1 MNAKAITPITTSRQS
16 RARFNP
22 IRNLRPDTLA
32 NALESFE
39 AGRLGAAARIFEAIL
54 KRDDVICGLNLKRKK
69 SVARLESEIV
79 VLEDSPRAQ
88 KHKAALEKFYGSLE
102 VKSYTDKNERGG
114 LRMLVSQMMDCV
126 AMRYCAHKISLES
139 SNGEL
144 KGVFEQYPLWLFE
157 NTSGK
162 LRLLEREGQLTE
174 GVELEENSW
183 MVTCGDGLMVASSIA
198 YIFKQLPLRDWL
210 IYCERNGMP
219 GIKAKTDAYP
229 DSPQW
234 DAACEAVRDFG
245 AEFHAVLSEGTDIE
259 AIDVSTRGELPYPA
273 LIERVDRMLCALWRG
288 SDLSTVSGSDKV
300 GASVQWYESTLIEEA
315 DAANIGE
322 TLNSQGDAKVI
333 YALFGDETP
342 LAKIRLKLPDY
353 EMHKCELDILE
364 RLVRLGL
371 KPDTVELA
379 KRFAFP
385 ISKEQDTAGS
395 RKPDAKDA
403 NAKNADGEGSGAKDV
418 ESEGSDAK
426 DANENNEESEIR

>member
-22 IRNLRPDTLA
+22 IRNLRPDSVS

-39 AGRLGAAARIFEAIL
+39 AGRLGAAARLFESIL
-54 KRDDVICGLNLKRKK
+54 KRDDLICGLNLKRKK
-69 SVARLESEIV
+69 SIARLETEIV
-79 VLEDSPRAQ
+79 VLEDSPRAL
-88 KHKAALEKFYGSLE
+88 KHKEALEKFYASVE
-102 VKSYTDKNERGG
+102 TTSFTDKNERGG

-126 AMRYCAHKISLES
+126 AMKYCAHKFFFKS
-139 SNGEL
+139 SRDGL

-157 NTSGK
+157 NTSAK

-174 GVELEENSW
+174 GIDLDENSW
-183 MVTCGDGLMVASSIA
+183 MITCGDGLMVASAIA

-234 DAACEAVRDFG
+234 EAACEAVRDFG
-245 AEFHAVLSEGTDIE
+245 AEFHAVLSEGTDID
-259 AIDVSTRGELPYPA
+259 AIDVSTRGELPYPS
-273 LIERVDRMLCALWRG
+273 LVERVDRMLCALWRG
-288 SDLSTVSGSDKV
+288 SDLSTFSGSDKV
-300 GASVQWYESTLIEEA
+300 GASVQWYESSLIEEA
-315 DAANIGE
+315 DAANISE
-322 TLNSQGDAKVI
+322 TLNSQIDKKVV
-333 YALFGDETP
+333 YALFGDEEP

-364 RLVRLGL
+364 RLVAMGL

-385 ISKEQDTAGS
+385 ISKGS
-395 RKPDAKDA
+395 NSIPP
-403 NAKNADGEGSGAKDV
+403 KNAEAESGENK
-418 ESEGSDAK
+418 
-426 DANENNEESEIR
+426 NEIQ